1 MFREPRYEP
10 PSPSPEGPQPL
21 REERLQVSAV
31 LAGLLVDVV
40 GTMLATFVLSFVLS
54 LGLLGEGVP
63 PEQVEERM
71 LELLRS
77 GEVLLAMVVV
87 GATCTFAGGYVA
99 AALAAHQRIRHAVVM
114 GLASLCLA
122 AALDPSSSGQ
132 LPDWY
137 RVLSYALIVP
147 AAVLGGALAARQ
159 RSPDAGTAPGA
170 GLPPS

>member
-31 LAGLLVDVV
+31 LAGL
-40 GTMLATFVLSFVLS
+40 
-54 LGLLGEGVP
+54 
-63 PEQVEERM
+63 EERM